1 MNEIKIFCPAT
12 IANLNCG
19 FDILGLC
26 LETIGDEMIIR
37 KSTEKGIR
45 LNETYSFSEVFNSF

>member
-19 FDILGLC
+19 FDILGSMPRC
-26 LETIGDEMIIR
+26 TIGDEMVIR
-37 KSTEKGIR
+37 KSPNKGIKITKIVGADLPLR
-45 LNETYSFSEVFNSF
+45 N